1 MAQELFRKSA
11 LDKLASP
18 EQLDQLFT
26 LASPKSWVAL
36 LTLIGLLVVVLLW
49 GIFGTVPTKI
59 GGQGILIR
67 NGGVFDVVATGS
79 GILKEMPPLN
89 SGDTVHKDQVIGRIA
104 QPLLMQEIQLAEKS
118 LSDARRERERVT
130 RFVEDDLRLQKQSL
144 LQQRATQVA
153 AAAAK
158 RELIAS
164 LEKSLNSQESLRRD
178 GVITQQ
184 RYEESK
190 QRLYGSQQELEA
202 IQNQLKQ
209 IEIQTLNLENQHR
222 ERLKASDDQV
232 FNAQDQLDRLKAKAD
247 LVTQV
252 LSPYDGKVVEVMA
265 TVGDLISE
273 GKPLLSIQ
281 FGSKALEAEIY
292 LPPHSEIKR
301 VRPGSPVQIS
311 PNTAKRE
318 EYGFMLGRV
327 VSVSEFPATPQGMM
341 ALLNNESLVQMLSQQ
356 GAPFVAHVE
365 LLPDTKT
372 ISGYQWS
379 SQAGAGLDV
388 SSGTLCM
395 ASVILRQQ
403 APITLVIPAL
413 KKFLGID

>member
-11 LDKLASP
+11 LEKLSSP

-26 LASPKSWVAL
+26 LAGPKSWIAL
-36 LTLIGLLVVVLLW
+36 AALMGMLSVVVLW

-59 GGQGILIR
+59 AGQGILIR

-79 GILKEMPPLN
+79 GILKEMAPLK
-89 SGDTVHKDQVIGRIA
+89 SGDEVRKDQVIGRIA
-104 QPLLMQEIQLAEKS
+104 QPLLAQEIQLAEKS
-118 LSDARRERERVT
+118 VEDARRERDRVA

-144 LQQRATQVA
+144 VQQRATQIQA
-153 AAAAK
+153 AEAK

-164 LEKSLNSQESLRRD
+164 LEKSLKSQEGLRQE

-184 RYEESK
+184 RFEESR
-190 QRLYGSQQELEA
+190 QRLYGTRQELET

-222 ERLKASDDQV
+222 ERMKSSDDHL
-232 FNAQDQLDRLKAKAD
+232 FDTQDQLDRLKAKSN

-252 LSPYDGKVVEVMA
+252 VSPYDGKVVEVMA
-265 TVGDLISE
+265 TVGDMISE
-273 GKPLLSIQ
+273 GRPLLSIQ
-281 FGSKALEAEIY
+281 FGGKSLEAEIY

-301 VRPGSPVQIS
+301 VRPNTPVQIS

-341 ALLNNESLVQMLSQQ
+341 ALLNNESLVQLLSQQ

-365 LLPDTKT
+365 LVPDAHTV
-372 ISGYQWS
+372 SGYQWS

-388 SSGTLCM
+388 SSGTLCT

-403 APITLVIPAL
+403 APITLVIPLL
-413 KKFLGID
+413 KKFLGVD